1 MALKEGKK
9 TVSLKASVADNIGI
23 PKFPD
28 TTIFASIAKPVS
40 EAIDAFRQKAEVD
53 ATANWQFQFNQQ
65 SRDHY
70 LQLKDKFKFDPEGM
84 RNAVDTYSKTTLAN
98 TPSAFK
104 NVAQNILAQKN
115 LANMSY
121 ATTNYNAREDQR
133 ALDGWDELKTSTII
147 DAGAHLD
154 TITQNPNLSVL
165 DINSFI
171 GNDLQKTINHNYG
184 GAEITLVQN

>member
-28 TTIFASIAKPVS
+28 TTIFASIAKPAA

-98 TPSAFK
+98 TPIAFK
-104 NVAQNILAQKN
+104 
-115 LANMSY
+115 M
-121 ATTNYNAREDQR
+121 
-133 ALDGWDELKTSTII
+133 
-147 DAGAHLD
+147 
-154 TITQNPNLSVL
+154 
-165 DINSFI
+165 
-171 GNDLQKTINHNYG
+171 
-184 GAEITLVQN
+184 